1 MCGGSTVQLLADSVF
16 SALQRYMDLHQFPA
30 SHPRRPGWEF
40 LATLGLAGHLGVA
53 DRVDPRWYFIVV
65 LSVYYEN
72 NAPPSNQAAS
82 YLFPP
87 TTHAPVAP
95 RVTSQVPLTSWRPPS
110 APDAPP
116 PRLHRLPPSPSLTL
130 LQLPW
135 PQTPKPTPG
144 PLHLLL
150 PGLQTP

>member
-1 MCGGSTVQLLADSVF
+1 MEGAQCSCWLTLF
-16 SALQRYMDLHQFPA
+16 SALYSVTWICTNFPPPTPA
-30 SHPRRPGWEF
+30 GPDGSFWPLLVS
-40 LATLGLAGHLGVA
+40 LATLVWPIGWTRDG
-53 DRVDPRWYFIVV
+53 YFIVV

-87 TTHAPVAP
+87 TTHASVAP

-110 APDAPP
+110 VPDAPP